1 MGGVDHGCRLYCF
14 AMRSNKKEKNLQFR
28 IDSGGKV
35 RYIWWLKK
43 KKKKKCTSEREEPL
57 FSGSS
62 QLSLKID
69 QTSWQKMKRHIP
81 PFFFFLQFLF
91 LMSTLCDYE
100 RHVYTNDFI
109 SSFLFY
115 WLWIL
120 YYGVFSD
127 VVFFNIM
134 CRWNF
139 VYSASFYSG
148 KQKRLCHRRILSLL
162 H

>member
-35 RYIWWLKK
+35 RYIWLK

-57 FSGSS
+57 ISGSS

-81 PFFFFLQFLF
+81 PFFFFFA
-91 LMSTLCDYE
+91 
-100 RHVYTNDFI
+100 I
-109 SSFLFY
+109 SVFDVNIM
-115 WLWIL
+115 WLWTPRLYQWLYFIIPFLLTLDTIL
-120 YYGVFSD
+120 WRIFRCCVLQYHVQMKF
-127 VVFFNIM
+127 
-134 CRWNF
+134 
-139 VYSASFYSG
+139 
-148 KQKRLCHRRILSLL
+148 RLLSLIL
-162 H
+162 LRKTKTTLS